1 MEGIIT
7 LVNNSLFPAAA
18 FLVMAYV
25 VNTSLAQLTEAVT
38 DMREAVAAMK
48 EVVTTY
54 HNHHEEAP

>member
-48 EVVTTY
+48 EVVATY
-54 HNHHEEAP
+54 HNHHEEAA